1 MLLYSQDS
9 TPAFELGK
17 LYQNQEMLP
26 LRNSAAVIQTPDTK
40 SCFSKEWH
48 GMISRVTF
56 PIATAP
62 RFQSHCRMMAA
73 AHHSAARIGHRRWL
87 WAVQENSE
95 YRQPSKT
102 CKSSPWTA
110 QNHLLPQ
117 GTAGPNLAAQMA
129 SACPKTDPKLRML
142 ILQVGL
148 VIGHTQDM

>member
-48 GMISRVTF
+48 GMISRGTF
-56 PIATAP
+56 AIAPAP

-73 AHHSAARIGHRRWL
+73 AHHSAVRIGHRRWL
-87 WAVQENSE
+87 WAVQQNSE
-95 YRQPSKT
+95 YSHPRPV
-102 CKSSPWTA
+102 
-110 QNHLLPQ
+110 NHPHELPRTISCLRALLAPTLQ
-117 GTAGPNLAAQMA
+117 HKWLQHA
-129 SACPKTDPKLRML
+129 PKL
-142 ILQVGL
+142 
-148 VIGHTQDM
+148 TQN